1 MANPLSPD
9 TLQDLIKQL
18 LPDDVG
24 SLRNAATAIALLAH
38 AIHTSLGFRLV
49 KPAVTRSEDSD
60 GNNNND
66 AKAQNKLPKDWL
78 ERNAEDESFALSYRH
93 EQSSLLFEVR
103 ITRLGTR
110 LVVNA
115 VAVEVRSHTTFVEYP
130 R

>member
-1 MANPLSPD
+1 MANPLSPE

-49 KPAVTRSEDSD
+49 KPAVTRSEDPA
-60 GNNNND
+60 GNNND
-66 AKAQNKLPKDWL
+66 AKAQNKLPNDWL

-115 VAVEVRSHTTFVEYP
+115 VAVEVRLHTTFVE
-130 R
+130 